1 MSNTR
6 SKNSGSKSHSLAS
19 ISRLSPQGGKSP
31 APLSSKEEAL
41 FKALAKRKRD
51 SNQNIRVEED
61 IGELLYQ
68 FIRERE
74 VKLILISA
82 IQKKTKALLAR
93 EEVQAQ
99 NGEEEDDNEE
109 NIPRSKN
116 HQEGNEDEDKDEE
129 DDNPQPTKRA
139 RSNRLSMDIEES
151 AYAQQFQDSLIPG
164 ANNNYDSGEED
175 RFSRGEDLDEDKQYY
190 HDDILPLT
198 QEEDNMGTN
207 TFGGGEWNGVRCF
220 FNT

>member
-51 SNQNIRVEED
+51 LNQNIRVKED

-82 IQKKTKALLAR
+82 IQKKNKALLAR

-151 AYAQQFQDSLIPG
+151 AYAQ
-164 ANNNYDSGEED
+164 
-175 RFSRGEDLDEDKQYY
+175 
-190 HDDILPLT
+190 
-198 QEEDNMGTN
+198 
-207 TFGGGEWNGVRCF
+207 
-220 FNT
+220 